1 MSEQDFRVPPAGPVP
16 LPTPEHQRKITL
28 NKVFE
33 VTLVALMIVGGAGY
47 LLWRNSGSI
56 TPANPARTLADAA
69 AAVEQ
74 EGAVKSGSTRI
85 FDRDM
90 DSYSLELDLFDC
102 HIGLLG
108 KDPNSPLETA
118 IIWLTPKP
126 GDWSPSGKSLL
137 DAVNGVG
144 ELGHTLV
151 ESSGEAMDKAANTME
166 FIGHVP
172 RPHDKGVA
180 ATNDGWK
187 VTYVTYRSFDESAD
201 PPQAVLYY
209 VIQRMSA
216 GEDESLGAFN
226 RTLYDAIHLGQD
238 AQAAVHRVSKDSRD
252 VEDAAKL

>member
-1 MSEQDFRVPPAGPVP
+1 MSEQDFRVPPEGPVP
-16 LPTPEHQRKITL
+16 KPAPEHQRKITY

-33 VTLVALMIVGGAGY
+33 VTLVVLMIVGGAGY

-69 AAVEQ
+69 AAVER
-74 EGAVKSGSTRI
+74 EGAVKSGSAKI

-90 DSYSLELDLFDC
+90 DSYSLESDLFDC

-108 KDPNSPLETA
+108 KDPSSPLETA

-126 GDWSPSGKSLL
+126 GGWSPTDKSLL

-151 ESSGEAMDKAANTME
+151 ESTGEAMEKASSTME
-166 FIGHVP
+166 FIGDVP

-187 VTYVTYRSFDESAD
+187 VTYVTYRGFDESAN

-226 RTLYDAIHLGQD
+226 RTLYNAIRQGQD
-238 AQAAVHRVSKDSRD
+238 AKAAVQRVSKDLRKGD
-252 VEDAAKL
+252 DTAKL